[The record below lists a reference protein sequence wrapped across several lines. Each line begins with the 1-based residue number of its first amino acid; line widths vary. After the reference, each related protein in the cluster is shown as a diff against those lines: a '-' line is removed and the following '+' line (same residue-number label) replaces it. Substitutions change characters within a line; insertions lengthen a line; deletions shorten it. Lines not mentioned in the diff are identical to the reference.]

1 MIFHVCRVDIGE
13 GYDVT
18 SVHALGQ
25 EQIAPLNILALYSGW
40 VKKKIKCSFT
50 FLCNESY
57 IINDMNGEY
66 T

>member
-1 MIFHVCRVDIGE
+1 MALYDFPCLQGTDIWE

-40 VKKKIKCSFT
+40 VKKKNAASHFCV
-50 FLCNESY
+50 
-57 IINDMNGEY
+57 MNL
-66 T
+66 TLLMM